1 MDMQHN
7 RSLPELVSE
16 LFNDISGLFRKEVQ
30 LAKTEVSETIGKIVS
45 RVEVLLVGAVLL
57 IGAVGVFL
65 AGLVD
70 VVSVILISAGLT
82 EPTAH
87 TISAFI
93 VAIIVG
99 GIGLV
104 MANRGLAGLKASRL
118 ELDRTTHSLS
128 RDAKAVKE
136 RF

>member
-82 EPTAH
+82 EPTSH